1 MESLSEIMKEKYKTY
16 AYKLEKN
23 YNDALETN
31 PTFASLTKKLALP
44 KAELMKYTSKLEDTA
59 KELDHCR
66 NCKSI
71 YDCPNGVSGYVC
83 FPSVSENNLVF
94 SYIPCK
100 YRKALSKKESYQK
113 NIYAGGMPKYL
124 LQASMKDIHTDDKK
138 RYETIKWIKKFLDN
152 YKSGEKNK
160 GLYLN
165 GNFGCGKT
173 YLLCAMLNELAKKNI
188 KVAVIY
194 YPELLRKIKET
205 FNSDEDSTYLNKIK
219 KIEILLLDDIG
230 AETTT
235 PWSRDEVLGTIL
247 QYRMD
252 EGLTTFFTSNLT
264 LEELEEHLG
273 SSNKGVEKVK
283 ARRII
288 ERIKQLTDN
297 ITMISENKR
306 KWGKNEK

>member
-1 MESLSEIMKEKYKTY
+1 
-16 AYKLEKN
+16 
-23 YNDALETN
+23 
-31 PTFASLTKKLALP
+31 
-44 KAELMKYTSKLEDTA
+44 
-59 KELDHCR
+59 
-66 NCKSI
+66 
-71 YDCPNGVSGYVC
+71 
-83 FPSVSENNLVF
+83 
-94 SYIPCK
+94 
-100 YRKALSKKESYQK
+100 
-113 NIYAGGMPKYL
+113 
-124 LQASMKDIHTDDKK
+124 
-138 RYETIKWIKKFLDN
+138 
-152 YKSGEKNK
+152 
-160 GLYLN
+160 
-165 GNFGCGKT
+165 
-173 YLLCAMLNELAKKNI
+173 MLNELAKKNI

-205 FNSDEDSTYLNKIK
+205 FNSDEDSTYLK

-264 LEELEEHLG
+264 FEELEEHLG